1 MTQRCMFPAVEEAWN
16 KRFVFSFY
24 GFLPIRGKRTSGP
37 SVPPPTMGSPT
48 IEEGFYFHTTEIE
61 NKNRALRVVWVG

>member
-1 MTQRCMFPAVEEAWN
+1 MAFC
-16 KRFVFSFY
+16 RFVGNGHQDPLSPPS
-24 GFLPIRGKRTSGP
+24 LPR
-37 SVPPPTMGSPT
+37 TMGSPT

>member
-1 MTQRCMFPAVEEAWN
+1 MFPAVEEAWN

-24 GFLPIRGKRTSGP
+24 GFLLIRGKRTSGP
-37 SVPPPTMGSPT
+37 SVPPAPPPRTMGSPT